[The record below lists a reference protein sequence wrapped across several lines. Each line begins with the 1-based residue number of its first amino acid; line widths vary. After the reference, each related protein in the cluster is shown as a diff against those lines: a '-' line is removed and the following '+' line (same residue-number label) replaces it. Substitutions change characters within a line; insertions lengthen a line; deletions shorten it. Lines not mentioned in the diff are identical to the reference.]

1 MSNVFE
7 GVLELT
13 EDHVASGN
21 HRSEGKSGY
30 NSAKYGLK
38 KAIEALNLAKGSKDK
53 TYDIMVMFILPDKF
67 KSNIWRS
74 KFDVD
79 NRSKYVVDVVSD
91 VMEIDDSAFVRETFS
106 KIYYKGDKVRIM
118 IAVDEEKLIE
128 NVDYIK
134 AFGNT
139 LPIEKVMSRRVAGWR
154 EGVNSHQG
162 DVKLKSTVIN
172 NGGLVGWEN

>member
-1 MSNVFE
+1 
-7 GVLELT
+7 
-13 EDHVASGN
+13 
-21 HRSEGKSGY
+21 
-30 NSAKYGLK
+30 
-38 KAIEALNLAKGSKDK
+38 
-53 TYDIMVMFILPDKF
+53 MVMFILPDKF
-67 KSNIWRS
+67 KSSIWRN

-91 VMEIDDSAFVRETFS
+91 VMGIDDSSFVRETFS
-106 KIYYKGDKVRIM
+106 KIYYTGDKVRIM

-128 NVDYIK
+128 NVDYVK

-139 LPIEKVMSRRVAGWR
+139 LPIERVMSRRVAGWR

-172 NGGLVGWEN
+172 NGGVLG